1 MDNQDTN
8 NQRIPKTIH
17 YIWLGTRKLDKL
29 SEKCINTWKK
39 ILPDYEIVRWDD
51 EKCLELINQN
61 EYARQAYEAKKYAFV
76 SDYLRLYVLYNYG
89 GVYMD
94 TDVQVIKSIDSFL
107 TENAFTCFEN
117 KSHIP
122 TALLASEKNNIWIG
136 MLLKDYDNRK
146 FIDSSGNM
154 DLTTNVDRITKLSF
168 DWGFVPN
175 GEEQI
180 LKSGVHIY
188 TKDYFCPLDTLASKN
203 DVITDNT
210 YAIHLYNGSWRSP
223 VRRKLS
229 AIKKKLGIN
238 PDKLFGKKVSKLLR
252 KL

>member
-1 MDNQDTN
+1 MNNQN
-8 NQRIPKTIH
+8 ISNQRIPKKIH

-39 ILPDYEIVRWDD
+39 ILPDYEIIKWDD

-61 EYARQAYEAKKYAFV
+61 EYAKQAYEAKKYAFV

-94 TDVQVIKSIDSFL
+94 TDVQVVKSIDSFL

-122 TALLASEKNNIWIG
+122 TALLASEKNNTWIG

-146 FIDSSGNM
+146 FIDDSGNM

-180 LKSGVHIY
+180 LQSGVHIY

-203 DVITDNT
+203 DKITDNT

-223 VRRKLS
+223 IRRKLS

-238 PDKLFGKKVSKLLR
+238 PDKLFGKRISKLLR